1 MIGYIYRITIIN
13 KESKL
18 QGKNYIGLHLSKN
31 FDNQYFGSGRI
42 IKDYRK
48 KHGQKGLHKEILDFS
63 DDLEEL
69 MNLEVYYISME
80 IGLFNNI
87 NIQKGGRL
95 GNTGVSYRKGYVLSE
110 EIRKKI
116 SDGRRKNPRI
126 YTDYEKQLL
135 SKKYSGKG
143 NHMYGKNVKDLMSEE
158 KYKSMLKN
166 RSIAM
171 TGKLVGEKNPSFNKN
186 VKDSDIIKLK
196 NEGCSIN
203 EISEKLECNYS
214 LVYARL
220 KNLNIDTNKK
230 IVNKE
235 EVKDILNKGCSVKET
250 SKLLKCTES
259 RIYQIKRELK
269 I

>member
-48 KHGQKGLHKEILDFS
+48 KHGQKGLH
-63 DDLEEL
+63 
-69 MNLEVYYISME
+69 
-80 IGLFNNI
+80 
-87 NIQKGGRL
+87 
-95 GNTGVSYRKGYVLSE
+95 
-110 EIRKKI
+110 
-116 SDGRRKNPRI
+116 
-126 YTDYEKQLL
+126 
-135 SKKYSGKG
+135 
-143 NHMYGKNVKDLMSEE
+143 KDLMSEE

-235 EVKDILNKGCSVKET
+235 EVKDLLNKGCSVKET